1 MQQLGSGTFWLLSWK
16 FWWRIFIL
24 RFYSIP
30 MIKQSTIDCH
40 KQSDAK
46 SMELSKQDD
55 QLRQCLDCCLDCCGI
70 VVLIVVLIA
79 QHHYWCQA
87 VEMTQQARLQQHQAI
102 KSRSKKA
109 SNHKEFL
116 ITIPYVLL
124 HIYDVIVQ

>member
-16 FWWRIFIL
+16 FLWSIFIL
-24 RFYSIP
+24 RFYSIS
-30 MIKQSTIDCH
+30 MIKQSTINCH

-79 QHHYWCQA
+79 QHHYWCLGI
-87 VEMTQQARLQQHQAI
+87 VMTQQARLQQHQAI
-102 KSRSKKA
+102 KSRINRA
-109 SNHKEFL
+109 RDQKEFL

-124 HIYDVIVQ
+124 HIYDVIVW